1 MKGGG
6 GKRRRPSPSDH
17 PCSLTPKEARELQ
30 LSLRGRLRFPPL
42 GRPPRTVAGAD
53 ISHLRFGRRA
63 VAGVVVLSFPDLE
76 VIEESLAVGEASF
89 PYVPGLLS
97 FREGPLLER
106 AFGGLSRM
114 LDLIFF
120 DGQGIAHL
128 RRLGIASHLG
138 LRLGVP
144 SVGCAKSRLWGEAR
158 GTGRGKRG
166 MGTSESAR
174 RRGRGSGLQDTKRS
188 QAPSMSLR
196 VTESTWRAR
205 FSTRWPSLSATGF
218 PCPSGRPISAP
229 TRSAAG
235 WELSRRTW
243 PCPHQLSDQRGQ

>member
-6 GKRRRPSPSDH
+6 GKRRRPSPLDH
-17 PCSLTPKEARELQ
+17 PWSLTPKEARELQ
-30 LSLRGRLRFPPL
+30 LSLRGRLRFPLL

-114 LDLIFF
+114 PDLIFF
-120 DGQGIAHL
+120 DGQGIAHP
-128 RRLGIASHLG
+128 RRLGVASHLG

-144 SVGCAKSRLWGEAR
+144 SVGCAKSWLWGEAH

-174 RRGRGSGLQDTKRS
+174 RRGRGKRS
-188 QAPSMSLR
+188 SGHEK
-196 VTESTWRAR
+196 ESSPFYVSPGHRIDLEGTIRYTLAVSPRYRIPVPIRAAHIR
-205 FSTRWPSLSATGF
+205 TNE
-218 PCPSGRPISAP
+218 GR
-229 TRSAAG
+229 
-235 WELSRRTW
+235 RR
-243 PCPHQLSDQRGQ
+243 LGIV